1 MTRKLDF
8 CAIMQMKFCIYGQ
21 YPIVWLFRGMIM
33 NIKLLLVDALNL
45 IRRVYAAQPGD
56 DSPEKVEG
64 AITATSHSL
73 QRALREARPTHALCA
88 FDSKEPGWR
97 HRLYADYK
105 AGRDPI
111 PAALGK
117 GVEEFEESFL
127 KTGVSSFTLDGE
139 EADDVI
145 ATLATKVAAR
155 GGNAVILSTDKV
167 FIQLLDD
174 FISLHDHFNNRDLDG
189 NYAVKKFGVRP
200 GQFIDF
206 LALAGD
212 KTNNINGVP
221 SVGPKTAARLLGEIG
236 TLDDILAVAHT
247 IPGKVGAAIY
257 GHKDEA
263 LLSRSLVTLRRD
275 LSLGVNLR
283 DFRYTGQTT
292 QS

>member
-1 MTRKLDF
+1 
-8 CAIMQMKFCIYGQ
+8 
-21 YPIVWLFRGMIM
+21 M

-56 DSPEKVEG
+56 DGPERVEG
-64 AITATSHSL
+64 AITASSLSL
-73 QRALREARPTHALCA
+73 QRALREATPTHAICV

-97 HRLYADYK
+97 LRLYADYK
-105 AGRDPI
+105 AGRNPI
-111 PAALGK
+111 PAALEK
-117 GVEEFEESFL
+117 GLKEFEESFL
-127 KTGVSSFTLDGE
+127 KSGVSSFTFPGV

-167 FIQLLDD
+167 FIQLLDN
-174 FISLHDHFNNRDLDG
+174 FISLHDHFNDRDLDHSYVVG
-189 NYAVKKFGVRP
+189 KFGVKP

-206 LALAGD
+206 LALVGD

-236 TLDDILAVAHT
+236 TLDDILTVAHT
-247 IPGKVGAAIY
+247 IPGKMGETIY
-257 GHKDEA
+257 GHKEEA
-263 LLSRSLVTLRRD
+263 RLSRSLVTLQRD

-283 DFRYTGQTT
+283 DFRNTGQRT
-292 QS
+292 QA